1 MLNCILHLGNPIL
14 YYAKIPNGANRN
26 DAKPKRSE
34 NLIFSK
40 YHLRIQDA
48 STVYLYRCHN
58 PTTLQKSAFKPKRGY
73 ESTTG
78 IHLID
83 E

>member
-40 YHLRIQDA
+40 YHLRIQMN
-48 STVYLYRCHN
+48 R
-58 PTTLQKSAFKPKRGY
+58 
-73 ESTTG
+73 
-78 IHLID
+78 D
-83 E
+83 EACC